1 MKRKWVIA
9 GFFYLWCLGGSAT
22 AQTPPEERPPII
34 PPEILSRVS
43 NGYLNTTIGGQNVTK
58 KALPFF
64 VSPEDHAPRWAA
76 IDQYFMHRFGISSV
90 LSHHFWPQAVILHST
105 EGESEASAFNTFANP
120 SDTYL
125 GGVWTTFVIDAEG
138 SIYQYSP
145 LDKLSKG
152 QAGVNDLALGIEIV
166 GTASTYGGSQRL
178 NPGSIA
184 HRYES
189 GNAKQIQA
197 VTDLT
202 QTLQHLLD
210 IPTARVF
217 SHEEVAHIQGLSGQN
232 PDYDWLKQNIR
243 DQVYL
248 GKKPLLNGSGNPTRT
263 YGYLEPYGRTDPG
276 ADVMT
281 FVRENL
287 R

>member
-1 MKRKWVIA
+1 MKHKWAI
-9 GFFYLWCLGGSAT
+9 GCFFYLWLLSGSAT
-22 AQTPPEERPPII
+22 AQTLPEA
-34 PPEILSRVS
+34 SRIS
-43 NGYLNTTIGGQNVTK
+43 NGYVNSTLNGVNILK
-58 KALPFF
+58 KPLPFF
-64 VSPEDHAPRWAA
+64 TSPEQHTARWVA
-76 IDQYFMHRFGISSV
+76 IDQYFTHRFGISSA
-90 LSHHFWPQAVILHST
+90 LSHHFWPKAIVLHST
-105 EGESEASAFNTFANP
+105 ESESEAGVFNTFANS

-125 GGVWTTFVIDAEG
+125 GGVWTPFLIDTDG
-138 SIYQYSP
+138 TIYQYSP

-178 NPGSIA
+178 NAGSIA
-184 HRYES
+184 QRYEA
-189 GNAKQIQA
+189 GNLQQIQA
-197 VTDLT
+197 VRDLT
-202 QTLQHLLD
+202 RTLQQLLD

-217 SHEEVAHIQGLSGQN
+217 SHEEVAHIQDLSGEN

-248 GKKPLLNGSGNPTRT
+248 GKKPLLNSTGQPTKT

-276 ADVMT
+276 ADVMGR
-281 FVRENL
+281 VREGL

>member
-1 MKRKWVIA
+1 MKSKWAIG
-9 GFFYLWCLGGSAT
+9 GFFYLWILGLSAT
-22 AQTPPEERPPII
+22 AQIGPEASLPIL
-34 PPEILSRVS
+34 PQVPSRVS
-43 NGYLNTTIGGQNVTK
+43 NGYLKTTIGGQNVTQK
-58 KALPFF
+58 PLPFF
-64 VSPEDHAPRWAA
+64 ASPERHTSRWAA
-76 IDQYFMHRFGISSV
+76 IDQYFAHRFGITSV

-105 EGESEASAFNTFANP
+105 ESESEASVFNTFASN
-120 SDTYL
+120 SNAYL
-125 GGVWTTFVIDAEG
+125 GGVWTTFVVDTNG

-166 GTASTYGGSQRL
+166 GTASAYHGTRRVRQ
-178 NPGSIA
+178 GSIA
-184 HRYES
+184 RRYAS
-189 GNAKQIQA
+189 GNTQQIQA

-202 QTLQHLLD
+202 QTLQQVLG
-210 IPTARVF
+210 IPNPRVF
-217 SHEEVAHIQGLSGQN
+217 SHEEVAKIKHLSGQN

-248 GKKPLLNGSGNPTRT
+248 GKKPLLNGSGKPTKT

-276 ADVMT
+276 ADVMKR
-281 FVRENL
+281 VREGL